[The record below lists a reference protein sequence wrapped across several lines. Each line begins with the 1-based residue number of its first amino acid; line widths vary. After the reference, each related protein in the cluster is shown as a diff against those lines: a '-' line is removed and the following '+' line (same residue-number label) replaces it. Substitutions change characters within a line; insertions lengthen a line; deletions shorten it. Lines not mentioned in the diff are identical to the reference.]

1 MDGSTT
7 LAVTDSTDGPTMPE
21 ENQRANDSSHD
32 VTSHPDGEAIAD
44 STETAENRQTSDT
57 PDAVS
62 ADADAHDTRMEDET
76 AADGPQMDRKRIVEA
91 VLMAAESPMTAGK
104 IASIAGSGTGRDI
117 KKDIQ
122 SLNAD
127 YEAHGLSFSIEEVAG
142 GFQILTRPEYNSWLT
157 KLLRVRQ
164 ETKLSP
170 AAMETLAIV
179 AYKQPCTRAE
189 VEAIRGV
196 AAGEMINRLREMNI
210 VKIAGRAEDL
220 GRPLLYGTTKK
231 FLEVFGLPSLED
243 LPQVEALRP
252 PSAKPPKIDV
262 EETVEAEAKHNAE
275 DSAENEATNIDEDSD
290 GQATE
295 SQTTVTT
302 EGDENAPELH
312 IVHDEDDEE
321 SQDATA

>member
-7 LAVTDSTDGPTMPE
+7 LADAGPNNEQIMPE
-21 ENQRANDSSHD
+21 DTRE
-32 VTSHPDGEAIAD
+32 
-44 STETAENRQTSDT
+44 TESPAEPTDQ
-57 PDAVS
+57 PDAESNRNVTGDAPPQ
-62 ADADAHDTRMEDET
+62 ADEPQDAEAAPKAD
-76 AADGPQMDRKRIVEA
+76 PKRIVEA
-91 VLMAAESPMTAGK
+91 VLMAAESPLTPAK
-104 IASIAGSGTGRDI
+104 IASIVESGTGRDV
-117 KKDIQ
+117 KKHIQ
-122 SLNAD
+122 ALNAD
-127 YEAHGLSFSIEEVAG
+127 YDAIGLSFRIEEVAG
-142 GFQILTRPEYNSWLT
+142 GFQILTRPEYNHWLT

-164 ETKLSP
+164 ETKLTP

-252 PSAKPPKIDV
+252 AGKKIEKIKADDAV
-262 EETVEAEAKHNAE
+262 ESESKNEELGSTHENDIAAELPNAEETDAAE
-275 DSAENEATNIDEDSD
+275 
-290 GQATE
+290 E
-295 SQTTVTT
+295 SP
-302 EGDENAPELH
+302 ALH
-312 IVHDEDDEE
+312 IVHDEDE
-321 SQDATA
+321 DAATTDKE